1 MEILTNKSIFGN
13 IKSYTIRM
21 DENEHF
27 AFQAKLIENGWKIQ
41 DVGSLFSSIT
51 SLSWHEFKNGNEL
64 IKLEADDWFYYYE
77 IPFNIFKR
85 IKIFLPAS

>member
-1 MEILTNKSIFGN
+1 
-13 IKSYTIRM
+13 M

-51 SLSWHEFKNGNEL
+51 SLSCHEFKNGN
-64 IKLEADDWFYYYE
+64 KL
-77 IPFNIFKR
+77 
-85 IKIFLPAS
+85 LS